1 MTTPG
6 PQASANTRALEGLIR
21 GLSTER
27 ISTADIWNAIKQS
40 GIPAD
45 FAAVNQMRSAAVS
58 LRNSGEALSAAQTSD
73 ALTSDMIG
81 RSYFR
86 GAPTSSASV
95 AQYQVNIPYSFTDAS
110 GNEISSFISTSL
122 TNLPA
127 TVGELFDTA
136 DEAINDSESVPP
148 GATRSGGITVQLGF

>member
-6 PQASANTRALEGLIR
+6 PQASSAARALEGLIR

-27 ISTADIWNAIKQS
+27 ISTADLWSAIREA

-58 LRNSGEALSAAQTSD
+58 LRNAGEALVSALPSD

-81 RSYFR
+81 RSYYR
-86 GAPTSSASV
+86 GVPSSSASV
-95 AQYQVNIPYSFTDAS
+95 AQYQINVPYSYTDTA
-110 GNEISSFISTSL
+110 GNSINSFVSTSV
-122 TNLPA
+122 TSLPS
-127 TVGELFDTA
+127 TVGELFDLAGQTV
-136 DEAINDSESVPP
+136 DQSESVPP
-148 GATRSGGITVQLGF
+148 GAVISSGVNIQRFF